1 MLQEDKTLHQPHEIC
16 DNNQVQT
23 YLNYENQENVQD
35 WTTSKV
41 GNDKKESPTKTHDT
55 LVTAVKSKPSESIPE
70 FEANNMSK
78 QTKQENKQSKQIIV
92 ERTVTHHETM
102 EVISSSVHQISQ
114 QHQKVTKT
122 SSEKHQKVT
131 KTSSEQQQHV
141 SKSEYEIPPD
151 AEIEKQIDDF
161 VKSTTEEEAKA
172 LLEQI
177 SASQSVLFFLLFCL
191 YEKKRNS
198 EVSNNL
204 DLCWLTRLRL

>member
-1 MLQEDKTLHQPHEIC
+1 MLQEGKTFHQPHEIC

-23 YLNYENQENVQD
+23 YLNSENQENVQD

-55 LVTAVKSKPSESIPE
+55 IVTAVKSKPSESIPE
-70 FEANNMSK
+70 FQANDMSK

-141 SKSEYEIPPD
+141 SKSRSDIPPD
-151 AEIEKQIDDF
+151 TEIEKQIDDF

-177 SASQSVLFFLLFCL
+177 SASQSLLFFLIFCL
-191 YEKKRNS
+191 F
-198 EVSNNL
+198 
-204 DLCWLTRLRL
+204 

>member
-23 YLNYENQENVQD
+23 YLNSENQENVQD

-78 QTKQENKQSKQIIV
+78 QTKQENKPSKQIIV

-131 KTSSEQQQHV
+131 KISSEQRQHV

-177 SASQSVLFFLLFCL
+177 SASQSVLFFLFFAFMKGKETAMLAHSAPL
-191 YEKKRNS
+191 GLS
-198 EVSNNL
+198 
-204 DLCWLTRLRL
+204 T